1 MKGDFFADPT
11 HKIMPNF
18 TAISHPPAKPLSLT
32 DSPILPS
39 HPHSPT
45 FTQQTLVTYHNA
57 SMGYG
62 QDTLWQNVNFAIQSG
77 EFVALLGANGVGKT
91 TLFKALLGVLPL
103 KSGNIALMP
112 NLKLGYVPQLKEF
125 DPKIPI
131 RGRDLVALGLD
142 GKDYGVG
149 ILGNFF
155 TRLNKNHL
163 STKQK
168 NALIDNAIHEV
179 GGQAFANAR
188 LDNLSGGEQQRMRIA
203 QALVS
208 EPELLLMDEPL
219 LSLDV
224 KNQQIVAEI
233 LAHRKQYHHTAVFM
247 ITHEILPVLPLM
259 DKVILLKNQQAKI
272 GTPAEIM
279 PDGRLYLL

>member
-1 MKGDFFADPT
+1 MS
-11 HKIMPNF
+11 NF
-18 TAISHPPAKPLSLT
+18 TAIARPPAKQLNL
-32 DSPILPS
+32 DCSPILPS
-39 HPHSPT
+39 HPNSPK
-45 FTQQTLVTYHNA
+45 FTPQTLVTYHNA

-62 QDTLWQNVNFAIQSG
+62 QDTLWQDVSFEIKSG

-103 KSGNIALMP
+103 KSGNINLMP

-142 GKDYGVG
+142 GTEYG
-149 ILGNFF
+149 LSLFDELLSRF
-155 TRLNKNHL
+155 NKTYL
-163 STKQK
+163 SAKEK
-168 NALIDNAIHEV
+168 SRLIDNAISEV

-188 LDNLSGGEQQRMRIA
+188 LDTLSGGEQQRMRIA

-224 KNQQIVAEI
+224 KNQQIVCEI
-233 LAHRKQYHHTAVFM
+233 LAHRKQYHNTAVFM
-247 ITHEILPVLPLM
+247 ITHEIEPVLPIM
-259 DKVILLKNQQAKI
+259 DSVILLKNQQAKI
-272 GTPAEIM
+272 GTPAEILT
-279 PDGRLYLL
+279 DGRLYLY